1 METTPTRATTVRPCA
16 EPRFTS
22 VTLGVSTVGPSPS
35 DGARGQMHERLVL
48 RGLQVDV
55 QRAGITRSR
64 QTAGLAAATTTTAL
78 PAPPQ
83 IRDRSPIAI
92 PAQAGTALI

>member
-1 METTPTRATTVRPCA
+1 V
-16 EPRFTS
+16 
-22 VTLGVSTVGPSPS
+22 
-35 DGARGQMHERLVL
+35 
-48 RGLQVDV
+48 
-55 QRAGITRSR
+55 
-64 QTAGLAAATTTTAL
+64 

>member
-64 QTAGLAAATTTTAL
+64 QTAGLAAATTAV